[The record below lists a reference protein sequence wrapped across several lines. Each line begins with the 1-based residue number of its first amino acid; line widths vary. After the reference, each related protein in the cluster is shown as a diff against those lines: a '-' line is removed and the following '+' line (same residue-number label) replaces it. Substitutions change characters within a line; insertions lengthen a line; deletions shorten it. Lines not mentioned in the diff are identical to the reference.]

1 MEEARISLVNHLL
14 CLTCGPGS
22 AVDLIFLN
30 AQAASGFHDIETSKR
45 IETQLTCTAC
55 TDAA

>member
-14 CLTCGPGS
+14 CLACGPGS

-45 IETQLTCTAC
+45 IETQLTCTA
-55 TDAA
+55 